1 MSNIKD
7 TFAENL
13 QLQMSVL
20 PQSICIFKAGLSS
33 LSDSWA
39 KYKEKVPD
47 VSNPNQNVK
56 TTCNSKFKFTLK
68 IKNLKIYSLKGA
80 EKLVKY
86 QLM

>member
-1 MSNIKD
+1 
-7 TFAENL
+7 
-13 QLQMSVL
+13 MSVL

-56 TTCNSKFKFTLK
+56 TTCNSK
-68 IKNLKIYSLKGA
+68 NLKIYSLKGA